1 MKVLL
6 VYNPF
11 AGHGRAQ
18 KILPEVEACFLERG
32 IEFEL
37 RSFPKIF
44 TGEHVHIDE
53 IETFKAREIIV
64 ETGVPKVL
72 TPDGELLG
80 ITPIEE
86 KCLHRAVEVF
96 WR

>member
-6 VYNPF
+6 VYNPL

-64 ETGVPKVL
+64 ETGVPKVR
-72 TPDGELLG
+72 TPTENCRGLL
-80 ITPIEE
+80 
-86 KCLHRAVEVF
+86 RS
-96 WR
+96 R